1 MSADERTYELMELNT
16 AAEHWQAGDAVFADI
31 RDPQSF
37 AMGHI
42 PGAQRI
48 DNSNLGVFLESVDK
62 NAPNI
67 VVCYHGIS
75 SQGAAEYI
83 AAQGFTNVS
92 SMNGG
97 FTAWS
102 MSYPE
107 HVNKE

>member
-1 MSADERTYELMELNT
+1 MSADERTYELVELNT

-42 PGAQRI
+42 PGAQR
-48 DNSNLGVFLESVDK
+48 VDK
-62 NAPNI
+62 NAPII